1 MPLASASLPA
11 PAPTAPTDPT
21 DPVSP
26 PTAQPRL
33 KAIIV
38 RLAHSLLVACV
49 APGALFALTLLVLDV
64 WMALL
69 AALLWCYSVIA
80 WRLLTGR
87 RGSGLV
93 LLTAVILTART
104 GVAFASGST
113 FIYFLQPIVTDG
125 IVATVFLLSLA
136 TSTPVVARLAAD
148 FYPMNDDV
156 ASRPRVQRL
165 FWHLTLLWAVMSLTK
180 AGATWWLLTSQSLVS
195 FVLLKNVVMLAT
207 TVTAVVVTVAVS
219 VRVARVE
226 GLLHAS

>member
-1 MPLASASLPA
+1 MPVAPASLPA
-11 PAPTAPTDPT
+11 TDVTEVSAAPAE
-21 DPVSP
+21 SP
-26 PTAQPRL
+26 AHPRL

-38 RLAHSLLVACV
+38 RLAQSLLVACV
-49 APGALFALTLLVLDV
+49 APAVLFSTTLLILDV
-64 WMALL
+64 WVALL
-69 AALLWCYSVIA
+69 VALLWCYGVIA

-93 LLTAVILTART
+93 FLTALLLTART
-104 GVAFASGST
+104 IVAFASGST

-125 IVATVFLLSLA
+125 IVAAVFLLSLA

-165 FWHLTLLWAVMSLTK
+165 FWHLTLLWALMSLTK

-195 FVLLKNVVMLAT
+195 FVLLKNLVMLT
-207 TVTAVVVTVAVS
+207 TTLGAVVVTVAVS

-226 GLLHAS
+226 GLLRAA